1 MIFFLFPNQ
10 FFFDLII
17 SAYSFLFVFH
27 VDIFRLLFFQFCLS
41 RLLRLSSRFLIR
53 TQDAKL
59 TANSFKI
66 WTREAREEE
75 NQTERLWILI
85 LNTTRGIFFF
95 AGGVYE
101 RQAEEI
107 GWNHGDSCHQVQDD
121 AASPWTSNKYASPSS
136 SLWSNSYTEIVDSAV
151 SRVHFICLKKKNLF
165 LFFPGWDAFLMEGR
179 RLKKKNNSFFL
190 ITWLVLHL
198 NYTFFFLKV
207 LSKQKAIVNSRL
219 V

>member
-41 RLLRLSSRFLIR
+41 RLLRLSSRFPIR

-151 SRVHFICLKKKNLF
+151 SRVHFICLKKNLF

-179 RLKKKNNSFFL
+179 RLKKKKQLFFFNN
-190 ITWLVLHL
+190 LVGSSRKLQ
-198 NYTFFFLKV
+198 FFFLKV
-207 LSKQKAIVNSRL
+207 LSKQKAIVNSRM

>member
-41 RLLRLSSRFLIR
+41 RLLRLSSRFPIR

-151 SRVHFICLKKKNLF
+151 SRVHFICLKKNLF

-179 RLKKKNNSFFL
+179 RLKKKKQLFFFNN
-190 ITWLVLHL
+190 LVGSSRKLH
-198 NYTFFFLKV
+198 FFFLKV

>member
-41 RLLRLSSRFLIR
+41 RLLRLSSRFPIR

-85 LNTTRGIFFF
+85 LNTTRGFFF

-107 GWNHGDSCHQVQDD
+107 GWNHGESCHQVQDD

-179 RLKKKNNSFFL
+179 RLKIFFFFNN
-190 ITWLVLHL
+190 LVGSSPKLH
-198 NYTFFFLKV
+198 FFFLKV

>member
-41 RLLRLSSRFLIR
+41 RLLRLSSRFPIR

-85 LNTTRGIFFF
+85 LNTTRGFFFF

-107 GWNHGDSCHQVQDD
+107 GWNHGESCHQVQDD

-179 RLKKKNNSFFL
+179 RLKIFFFFNN
-190 ITWLVLHL
+190 LVGSSPKLH
-198 NYTFFFLKV
+198 FFFLKV

>member
-1 MIFFLFPNQ
+1 MLIFFA
-10 FFFDLII
+10 FFFF
-17 SAYSFLFVFH
+17 SFA
-27 VDIFRLLFFQFCLS
+27 S
-41 RLLRLSSRFLIR
+41 RLLRLSSRFPIR

-179 RLKKKNNSFFL
+179 RLKKKNNSFFFNN
-190 ITWLVLHL
+190 LVGSSPKLHI
-198 NYTFFFLKV
+198 FFLKV

>member
-41 RLLRLSSRFLIR
+41 RLLRLSSRFPIR

-179 RLKKKNNSFFL
+179 RLKKKQLFFFNN
-190 ITWLVLHL
+190 LVGSSPKLH
-198 NYTFFFLKV
+198 FFFLKV

>member
-41 RLLRLSSRFLIR
+41 RLLRLSSRFPIR

-107 GWNHGDSCHQVQDD
+107 EWNHGDSCHQVQDD

-179 RLKKKNNSFFL
+179 RLKKKQLFFFNN
-190 ITWLVLHL
+190 LVGSSPKLH
-198 NYTFFFLKV
+198 FFFLKV